1 MSSWVRVAAI
11 ADCDVGTLKGVMVEG
26 TPVVLANVDGDIFAL
41 QDECSHEEYPLS
53 DGELDGEDL
62 VCIYHGARFE
72 CATGRNKSLPAIRPV
87 KSFAVQIQDDEI
99 YIDLS

>member
-1 MSSWVRVAAI
+1 VSNWVRVAAVT
-11 ADCDVGTLKGVMVEG
+11 DCDVGTLKAVMVEN
-26 TPVVLANVDGDIFAL
+26 TPIVLANVDGDVFAL

-53 DGELDGEDL
+53 DGELEGEDL

-72 CATGRNKSLPAIRPV
+72 CATGRNKGLPAIRPV
-87 KSFAVQIQDDEI
+87 KSFTVEVRADEI

>member
-1 MSSWVRVAAI
+1 MSSWVRAA
-11 ADCDVGTLKGVMVEG
+11 AVVDCDVGTLKGVMVEN
-26 TPVVLANVDGDIFAL
+26 TPIVLANVNGDIYAL

-53 DGELDGEDL
+53 DGELEGDDL

-72 CATGRNKSLPAIRPV
+72 CATGHNKSLPAIRPV
-87 KSFAVQIQDDEI
+87 KSFAVQVRDNEI

>member
-1 MSSWVRVAAI
+1 MSSWVRVAAV

-41 QDECSHEEYPLS
+41 RDECSHEEYPLS
-53 DGELDGEDL
+53 DGELDGEDVVTPQAHKL
-62 VCIYHGARFE
+62 ERAGGFE
-72 CATGRNKSLPAIRPV
+72 PPNNG
-87 KSFAVQIQDDEI
+87 FAVQIQNDEI

>member
-1 MSSWVRVAAI
+1 MSSWVRAAAV
-11 ADCDVGTLKGVMVEG
+11 ADCDVGTLKGVMVEN
-26 TPVVLANVDGDIFAL
+26 TPIVLANVNGDIYAL

-53 DGELDGEDL
+53 DGELEGDDL

-87 KSFAVQIQDDEI
+87 KSFVVQVRDDGI

>member
-1 MSSWVRVAAI
+1 VSNWLRVAAV
-11 ADCDVGTLKGVMVEG
+11 ADCDVGTLKGVMVEN
-26 TPVVLANVDGDIFAL
+26 TPIVLANVNGDIYAL

-53 DGELDGEDL
+53 DGELDGENL